1 MIIFLAQIKRKP
13 IGLEINEGRNW
24 VANHQG
30 SNRVEMK
37 KSKNLKKKEKWIKS

>member
-37 KSKNLKKKEKWIKS
+37 KS